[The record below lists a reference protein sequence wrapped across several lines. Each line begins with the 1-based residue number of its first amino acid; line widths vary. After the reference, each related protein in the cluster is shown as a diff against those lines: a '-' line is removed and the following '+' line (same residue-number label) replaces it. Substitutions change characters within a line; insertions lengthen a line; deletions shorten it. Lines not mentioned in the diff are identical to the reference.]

1 MKFRLKITFCM
12 LCLMAVLF
20 GIWSSALIA
29 ISFQDGLDREKEA
42 AKNSYRMLIYT
53 LQMTG
58 ELETWS
64 STEEIQALFRQLSD
78 QGGSWS
84 AISLYSEDGRLYSS
98 GDAAE
103 YFQDPRGTVDTQHCA
118 ITYFEDGA
126 GERYLQLSGAFLAG
140 DRTLYLDM
148 AHNIS
153 MLYRTR
159 EQQQAAYRRIFLG
172 MTVLCAAL
180 AYTMALVLTRSLSR
194 LSKGAREIAQGNF
207 SYRSGIRSG
216 DEIGRLSED
225 FDRMAGQVEQNIL
238 DLKESVERQE
248 RFVSSFTHE
257 LKTPMTAVLGYADL
271 LRSQDL
277 TEEERRDAANY
288 IFSEGKRLERLSLK
302 LLDIYVADQG
312 EVVLSE
318 QNPGRIVRDMVEH
331 LEPGYREQGIV
342 LTCRCGKGRCL
353 LEPDLFRS
361 LLVNLLDNARKAL
374 SDGGEVVVSVETT
387 DEGCTLCV
395 EDNGPGIPAESLER
409 LTEAFYRVDKSR
421 SRRQGG
427 AGLGLTLCA
436 KIAELHK
443 GSLYFESQEGRGTK
457 VTAELKGGRI

>member
-20 GIWSSALIA
+20 GIGSSALIA

-64 STEEIQALFRQLSD
+64 STEEIQTLFRQLSD

-103 YFQDPRGTVDTQHCA
+103 YFKDPRGTVDTQHCA

>member
-20 GIWSSALIA
+20 GIGSSALIA
-29 ISFQDGLDREKEA
+29 ISFQDGLEREKEA

-64 STEEIQALFRQLSD
+64 STEEIQGLFRQLSD

-118 ITYFEDGA
+118 ISYFEDGA

-180 AYTMALVLTRSLSR
+180 AYMMALVLTRSLSR

-395 EDNGPGIPAESLER
+395 EDNGPGIPEESLER

>member
-20 GIWSSALIA
+20 GIGSSALIA

-42 AKNSYRMLIYT
+42 AKNAYRMLIYT

-118 ITYFEDGA
+118 ISYFEDGA

-318 QNPGRIVRDMVEH
+318 QNPGRIVRDMAEH

-353 LEPDLFRS
+353 L
-361 LLVNLLDNARKAL
+361 
-374 SDGGEVVVSVETT
+374 
-387 DEGCTLCV
+387 
-395 EDNGPGIPAESLER
+395 
-409 LTEAFYRVDKSR
+409 
-421 SRRQGG
+421 
-427 AGLGLTLCA
+427 
-436 KIAELHK
+436 
-443 GSLYFESQEGRGTK
+443 
-457 VTAELKGGRI
+457 

>member
-20 GIWSSALIA
+20 GIGSSALIA

-318 QNPGRIVRDMVEH
+318 QNPGRIVRDMVGH

>member
-20 GIWSSALIA
+20 GIGSSALIA

-331 LEPGYREQGIV
+331 LEPGYLEQGIV

-361 LLVNLLDNARKAL
+361 LLVNLLDNARKTL
-374 SDGGEVVVSVETT
+374 SDGGEVTVSVETT

>member
-20 GIWSSALIA
+20 GIGSSALIA

-312 EVVLSE
+312 EVGLSE

>member
-20 GIWSSALIA
+20 GIGSSALIA
-29 ISFQDGLDREKEA
+29 ISFQNGLERERESA
-42 AKNSYRMLIYT
+42 RNSYQMLMYT

-64 STEEIQALFRQLSD
+64 SMEEIQNLFRRLSG
-78 QGGSWS
+78 QGNSCE
-84 AISLYSEDGRLYSS
+84 AITLYSEEEELYSS
-98 GDAAE
+98 GDAAA
-103 YFQDPRGTVDTQHCA
+103 YFTDSGNKVDTQHCV
-118 ITYFEDGA
+118 ITCFEDGE
-126 GERYLQLSGAFLAG
+126 GCQYLQLSGAFLAG

-153 MLYRTR
+153 MLYQTR

-172 MTVLCAAL
+172 MTALCAVL
-180 AYTMALVLTRSLSR
+180 AYTMALFLTRSLSR
-194 LSKGAREIAQGNF
+194 LSRGAREIAQGNF
-207 SYRSGIRSG
+207 SFRSNIRSG

-238 DLKESVERQE
+238 ELKESVERQE
-248 RFVSSFTHE
+248 RFVSNFTHE

-302 LLDIYVADQG
+302 LLDIYVAGQ
-312 EVVLSE
+312 EELALSGHS
-318 QNPGRIVRDMVEH
+318 PGRIVCDVTEH
-331 LEPGYREQGIV
+331 LEPGYQAQGIA
-342 LTCRCGKGRCL
+342 LSCRCEEGKCL

-374 SDGGEVVVSVETT
+374 TGGGTILVSLELTG
-387 DEGCTLCV
+387 EGCRLTV
-395 EDNGPGIPAESLER
+395 QDDGPGIPEESLAR

-443 GSLYFESQEGRGTK
+443 GSLHFESREGRGTK
-457 VTAELKGGRI
+457 VTAELKGGRL

>member
-1 MKFRLKITFCM
+1 MKFRWKITFCM

-20 GIWSSALIA
+20 GIGSSALIA
-29 ISFQDGLDREKEA
+29 LSFQSGLERERES
-42 AKNSYRMLIYT
+42 AKNSYRMLMYT

-64 STEEIQALFRQLSD
+64 STEEIQNLFHRLSG
-78 QGGSWS
+78 QGDSWE
-84 AISLYSEDGRLYSS
+84 AITLYSEEGELYSS
-98 GDAAE
+98 GEAAA
-103 YFQDPRGTVDTQHCA
+103 YFTESRGRVDTQHCV
-118 ITYFEDGA
+118 ITCFSDGD
-126 GERYLQLSGAFLAG
+126 GRRYLQLSGAFLAG

-153 MLYRTR
+153 MLYQTR
-159 EQQQAAYRRIFLG
+159 EQQHIAYRRIFLG
-172 MTVLCAAL
+172 MTALCAVL

-194 LSKGAREIAQGNF
+194 LSRGAREIAQGNF
-207 SYRSGIRSG
+207 SFRSNIHSG

-225 FDRMAGQVEQNIL
+225 FDRMAGHVEQNIL
-238 DLKESVERQE
+238 DLKEAVERQE
-248 RFVSSFTHE
+248 RFVGSFTHE

-277 TEEERRDAANY
+277 TEEEQRDAANY

-302 LLDIYVADQG
+302 LLDIYVADR
-312 EVVLSE
+312 EEITLSAHS
-318 QNPGRIVRDMVEH
+318 PGRIVRDMAEH
-331 LEPGYREQGIV
+331 LEPGYRSQGIE
-342 LTCRCGKGRCL
+342 LSCSCEEGQCL

-374 SDGGEVVVSVETT
+374 TEGGAIQVSVKMTG
-387 DEGCTLCV
+387 EGCTLTV
-395 EDNGPGIPAESLER
+395 QDDGPGIPEESLAR

-436 KIAELHK
+436 KIVELHK
-443 GSLYFESQEGRGTK
+443 GSLNFESREGKGTK
-457 VTAELKGGRI
+457 VTAELKGGRL

>member
-20 GIWSSALIA
+20 GIGSSALIA

-64 STEEIQALFRQLSD
+64 STEEIQALFRHLSD

-103 YFQDPRGTVDTQHCA
+103 YFKDSRGTVDTQHCA
-118 ITYFEDGA
+118 VTYFEDGA

-153 MLYRTR
+153 MLYHTR
-159 EQQQAAYRRIFLG
+159 EQQQEAYRRIFLG

-302 LLDIYVADQG
+302 LLDIYVADQ
-312 EVVLSE
+312 EEIVLSE

-331 LEPGYREQGIV
+331 LKPGYREQGIV
-342 LTCRCGKGRCL
+342 LTCRCGKGRCM

-374 SDGGEVVVSVETT
+374 SDGGEVTVSVETT
-387 DEGCTLCV
+387 DEGCTLRV

-443 GSLYFESQEGRGTK
+443 GSLHFESQEGRGTK
-457 VTAELKGGRI
+457 VTAELKGGRL

>member
-20 GIWSSALIA
+20 GIGSSALIA

-64 STEEIQALFRQLSD
+64 STEEIQTLFRQLSD

-98 GDAAE
+98 GDAAA

-118 ITYFEDGA
+118 ISYFEDGA

>member
-20 GIWSSALIA
+20 GIGSSALIA

-126 GERYLQLSGAFLAG
+126 GERYLQLSGAFLAE

>member
-20 GIWSSALIA
+20 GIGSSALIA

-64 STEEIQALFRQLSD
+64 STEEIQTLFRQLSD

-118 ITYFEDGA
+118 ISYFEDGA

-409 LTEAFYRVDKSR
+409 LTEAFYRVDKFR

>member
-20 GIWSSALIA
+20 GIGSSALIA

-64 STEEIQALFRQLSD
+64 STEEIQTLFRQLSD

-118 ITYFEDGA
+118 ISYFEDGA

-277 TEEERRDAANY
+277 TEEECRDAANY

>member
-20 GIWSSALIA
+20 GIGSSALIA

-118 ITYFEDGA
+118 ISYFVDGA

-271 LRSQDL
+271 LRSQNL

-443 GSLYFESQEGRGTK
+443 GSLHFESQEGRGTK

>member
-20 GIWSSALIA
+20 GIGSSALIA

-64 STEEIQALFRQLSD
+64 STEEIQTLFRQLSD

-118 ITYFEDGA
+118 ISYFEDGA

>member
-20 GIWSSALIA
+20 GIGSSALIA

-64 STEEIQALFRQLSD
+64 STEEIQTLFRQLSD

-84 AISLYSEDGRLYSS
+84 AIGLYSEDGRLYSS

-118 ITYFEDGA
+118 ISYFEDGA

>member
-20 GIWSSALIA
+20 GIGSSALIA

-118 ITYFEDGA
+118 ISYFEDGA

-271 LRSQDL
+271 LRLRVS

-395 EDNGPGIPAESLER
+395 EDMVGNSGGIAGAPDRSFLPGGQIQIPA
-409 LTEAFYRVDKSR
+409 AG
-421 SRRQGG
+421 RRRAGSDTLRKDCG
-427 AGLGLTLCA
+427 A
-436 KIAELHK
+436 
-443 GSLYFESQEGRGTK
+443 S
-457 VTAELKGGRI
+457 

>member
-20 GIWSSALIA
+20 GIGSSALIA

-53 LQMTG
+53 LQMMG

-118 ITYFEDGA
+118 ISYFEDGA

-312 EVVLSE
+312 EVVPSE

>member
-20 GIWSSALIA
+20 GIGSSALIA
-29 ISFQDGLDREKEA
+29 ISFQDGLDREREA

-64 STEEIQALFRQLSD
+64 STEEIQTLFRQLSD

-118 ITYFEDGA
+118 ISYFEDGA

>member
-20 GIWSSALIA
+20 GIGSSALIA
-29 ISFQDGLDREKEA
+29 ISFQDGLEREKEA

-64 STEEIQALFRQLSD
+64 STEEIQTLFRQLSD

-98 GDAAE
+98 GDAAA

-118 ITYFEDGA
+118 ISYFEDGA